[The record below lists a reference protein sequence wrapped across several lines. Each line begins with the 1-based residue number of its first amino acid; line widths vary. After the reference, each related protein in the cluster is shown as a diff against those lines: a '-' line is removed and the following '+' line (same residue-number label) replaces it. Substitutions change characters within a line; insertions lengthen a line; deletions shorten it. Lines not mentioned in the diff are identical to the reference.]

1 MLKLSGAVLIAAGII
16 GGMATTV
23 NAAHNTQYRL
33 DRQAAQIE
41 AGRNAGTI
49 TWTEGVKLRNEQRDI
64 VRLRARYLADGRLS
78 TAEKRVLNRKLDI
91 AQRNIAAKKHNGH
104 KRWKALPR
112 VGR

>member
-1 MLKLSGAVLIAAGII
+1 MLKFTGAILIAAGMI
-16 GGMATTV
+16 GGMATAAS
-23 NAAHNTQYRL
+23 AAHDTQYRL

-49 TWTEGVKLRNEQRDI
+49 TWTEGIKLRNEHRDI

-78 TAEKRVLNRKLDI
+78 AAEKRVLHRRLDK
-91 AQRNIAAKKHNGH
+91 AQRNITVAKTNSH